1 MQMKNTASMDA
12 AFQQGLTVTAVTI
25 HLVLPV
31 LVLFAGAFAYY
42 AGWIA

>member
-1 MQMKNTASMDA
+1 MNHS
-12 AFQQGLTVTAVTI
+12 FQQSLEITAGII

-31 LVLFAGAFAYY
+31 LILLAGAFAYH

>member
-12 AFQQGLTVTAVTI
+12 AFLQGLQVTAVTI

-31 LVLFAGAFAYY
+31 VILLTGAFAHY